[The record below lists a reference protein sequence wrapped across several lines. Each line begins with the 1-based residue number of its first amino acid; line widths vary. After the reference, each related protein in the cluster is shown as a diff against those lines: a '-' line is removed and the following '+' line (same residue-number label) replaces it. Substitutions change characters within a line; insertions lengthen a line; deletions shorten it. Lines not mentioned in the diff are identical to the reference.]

1 VGSLDAVLLMTR
13 LFMSYGHE
21 RLNPKTGEKLCVVS
35 SVALR
40 SPAPCPLRVRC
51 VDGSRDGGWVRL
63 PVAGGRRCHG
73 NQRELVEVRR
83 LAKERRHAID
93 TARGGKSSSH

>member
-1 VGSLDAVLLMTR
+1 MFLFSQVLLITELSLEDFR
-13 LFMSYGHE
+13 NGGH
-21 RLNPKTGEKLCVVS
+21 
-35 SVALR
+35 
-40 SPAPCPLRVRC
+40 
-51 VDGSRDGGWVRL
+51 
-63 PVAGGRRCHG
+63 RRHG